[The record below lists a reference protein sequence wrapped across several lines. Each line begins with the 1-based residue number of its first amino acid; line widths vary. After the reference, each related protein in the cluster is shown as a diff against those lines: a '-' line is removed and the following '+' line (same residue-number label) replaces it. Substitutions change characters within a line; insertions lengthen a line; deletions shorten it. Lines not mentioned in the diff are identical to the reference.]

1 MPPMLKFPTDS
12 VWLLLLAA
20 TGLTYWL
27 GESGQLGHARLV
39 PVFIIFAA
47 AFFKGLLVI
56 NDFMML
62 RHAPSLWRNLL
73 LGWLS
78 FVISMILLAY
88 WLGSR

>member
-47 AFFKGLLVI
+47 AK
-56 NDFMML
+56 MM
-62 RHAPSLWRNLL
+62 HPACGATCCWA
-73 LGWLS
+73 G
-78 FVISMILLAY
+78 
-88 WLGSR
+88 